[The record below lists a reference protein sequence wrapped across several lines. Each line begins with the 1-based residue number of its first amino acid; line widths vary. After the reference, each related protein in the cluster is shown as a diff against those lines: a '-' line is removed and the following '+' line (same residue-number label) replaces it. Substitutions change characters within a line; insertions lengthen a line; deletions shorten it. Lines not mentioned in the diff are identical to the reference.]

1 MNEDKP
7 YLKFLKL
14 AFISNAVG
22 IVLSFAFSG
31 NTGVF
36 GTFLIMLAVVLA
48 IIGIYKK
55 KQFEKNNNV

>member
-22 IVLSFAFSG
+22 IILTFAFSG
-31 NTGVF
+31 SVGVF
-36 GTFLIMLAVVLA
+36 GTILIMLAVVLA

-55 KQFEKNNNV
+55 KQFEKN